1 MFDHSE
7 AHLFKL
13 FRSEV
18 KAAPEGV
25 TGAPDVAPDD
35 QSSEGR
41 AWLEQIFGLNRG
53 YSNVT
58 VTPDTA
64 MRCAAAY
71 GCIRVIADAVGQLPL
86 VAYKRTANGG
96 KDRATD
102 HPLYALLHDQPNEW
116 TSAFEFK
123 ARMQSAALRWDQG
136 AFAYIGRV
144 GGEIVELVQLDSA
157 QVGVSKD
164 PLTREPIYTVT
175 DSRGRKRVYD
185 RTEILHLRA
194 PDDVAPLTAAREA
207 IGLSIQLERH
217 GSKLFSRGAR
227 PSGLLTLPKGLSA
240 DAMKRAAAAWNKAHG
255 GDGGG
260 GTAVLEEG
268 TTWAQL
274 QFNSVDSQFLELRQ
288 HQLVE
293 ICRPFRVPPP
303 LVQDLGRATWANAE
317 ELGRQFLT
325 LTLAPWLAAWEGAL
339 RRLLSADERADI
351 VIEFMTDAIARADMA
366 ARMEAYAK
374 AITNG
379 ILSPN
384 EVRAAE
390 NRPPYAGGDE
400 FRRPMNTEAPGV
412 AA

>member
-1 MFDHSE
+1 MLKTAAKLLGFE
-7 AHLFKL
+7 A
-13 FRSEV
+13 
-18 KAAPEGV
+18 KA
-25 TGAPDVAPDD
+25 APDVAPDA
-35 QSSEGR
+35 QGAEERS
-41 AWLEQIFGLNRG
+41 WLEAIFGVNRLYAG
-53 YSNVT
+53 VS

-86 VAYKRTANGG
+86 VVYRRTGEGG
-96 KDRATD
+96 KDRAQD
-102 HPLYALLHDQPNEW
+102 HALYELLHDQPNEW

-123 ARMQSAALRWDQG
+123 ARMQSAALRYDQG
-136 AFAYIGRV
+136 AFAYINRV

-157 QVGVSKD
+157 KVSVDSD
-164 PLTREPIYTVT
+164 PLTREPVYRVT
-175 DSRGRKRVYD
+175 EKNGRVRAYD
-185 RTEILHLRA
+185 RTDILHLRA
-194 PDDVAPLTAAREA
+194 PDDVAPLTAAKEA
-207 IGLSIQLERH
+207 IGSSIQMERH
-217 GSKLFSRGAR
+217 AAKLFARGAR
-227 PSGLLTLPKGLSA
+227 PSGVLTLPKGLSPEA
-240 DAMKRAAAAWNKAHG
+240 LKRAHASWNKAHG
-255 GDGGG
+255 GEGGG
-260 GTAVLEEG
+260 GTALLEDGSKWE
-268 TTWAQL
+268 QL
-274 QFNSVDSQFLELRQ
+274 QFSSVDAQFLELRQ

-325 LTLAPWLAAWEGAL
+325 LTLAPWLAAWEGAI
-339 RRLLSADERADI
+339 RRSLLSADERKT
-351 VIEFMTDAIARADMA
+351 VVVEFMTDAIARADMA

-400 FRRPMNTEAPGV
+400 FRRPMNTEAPGAV
-412 AA
+412 A